1 MHNVRRGHLQ
11 LAIAMGL
18 KDLTNKKRDK
28 TGHEKRGPRPQTKT
42 RFSTHG
48 KKDTHGC
55 ATLL

>member
-18 KDLTNKKRDK
+18 KDLTNKKRR
-28 TGHEKRGPRPQTKT
+28 HEKRAPRPQTKT